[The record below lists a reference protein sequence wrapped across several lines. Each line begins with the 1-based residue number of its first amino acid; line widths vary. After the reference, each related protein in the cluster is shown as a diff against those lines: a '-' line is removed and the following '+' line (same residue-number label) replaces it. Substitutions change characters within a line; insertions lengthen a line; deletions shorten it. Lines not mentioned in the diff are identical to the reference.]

1 MPGGVEVGFLIPRF
15 KDIVDILLIAYI
27 IFQSMLIVRKSGGFQ
42 VLWGLL
48 FVMMLYF
55 LAVIFDLRVVSSL
68 LSAIRNYWIIAVVIL
83 FQPELRSI
91 LARMNLSRELG
102 TAFRKRE
109 KTSLY
114 SPLIDAV
121 SNMSFRKTGALIVLE
136 NKRKLHE
143 YINSSELLDAAISM
157 RLILTIFNTKSVL
170 HDGAIIIR
178 GDRII
183 AAKVVLPLS
192 KKAEYVHKFGTRH
205 LAGIGITELSDAI
218 AIIVS
223 EQSGKVSVAQAGSIQ
238 TDVAFEEL
246 MQIITDATK

>member
-1 MPGGVEVGFLIPRF
+1 MGFLIPRF
-15 KDIVDILLIAYI
+15 KDFIDILLIAFLIY
-27 IFQSMLIVRKSGGFQ
+27 QSLLIVRKSGGYQ

-48 FVMMLYF
+48 FIMLLYF
-55 LAVIFDLRVVSSL
+55 LAVVFDLRVVSSL
-68 LSAIRNYWIIAVVIL
+68 LSAIRNFWIIAVVIL

-91 LARMNLSRELG
+91 LARLNLSRELG
-102 TAFRKRE
+102 IAFRKRE
-109 KTSLY
+109 RSTLY
-114 SPLIDAV
+114 SPIIDAV
-121 SNMSFRKTGALIVLE
+121 SSMSFRKTGALIIIE

-143 YINSSELLDAAISM
+143 YIHSSELLDAAISM
-157 RLILTIFNTKSVL
+157 RLVLTIFNPKSLL

-192 KKAEYVHKFGTRH
+192 KKQDYVRKFGTRH

-223 EQSGKVSVAQAGSIQ
+223 EQSGKVSVAQAGTIQ

-246 MQIITDATK
+246 MQILTDATK